1 MRGMVGWHGAA
12 KGGAA
17 HLFVSRGTDTLP
29 AVDYLEEY
37 YGADVTKEL
46 VAGSVPATEHS
57 VMCMGGQRWSLLLRA
72 RNVQARQRRT
82 FRRLITKVYPSG
94 IVSIVSDTW
103 DFWRVI
109 TEYGS

>member
-1 MRGMVGWHGAA
+1 RILNEYVELTGSSKEFADWQIHDFSMRGMVGWHGAA

-29 AVDYLEEY
+29 AIDYLEEY

-57 VMCMGGQRWSLLLRA
+57 VMCMGGKDDEIG
-72 RNVQARQRRT
+72 T
-82 FRRLITKVYPSG
+82 FRRLVKDIYPSG
-94 IVSIVSDTW
+94 IV
-103 DFWRVI
+103 
-109 TEYGS
+109 